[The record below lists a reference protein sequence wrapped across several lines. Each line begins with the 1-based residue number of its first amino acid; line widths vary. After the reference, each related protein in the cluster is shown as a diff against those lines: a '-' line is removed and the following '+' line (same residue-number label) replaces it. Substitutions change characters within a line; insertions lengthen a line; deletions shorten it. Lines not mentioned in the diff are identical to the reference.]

1 MIFSTCSVSCSNN
14 VINWSLVPTILHIS
28 TIAMYL
34 LRLITSIKNINT
46 VPDSVSSGDIYFHQL
61 VKFNYLLTH
70 IRCLK

>member
-14 VINWSLVPTILHIS
+14 VINWSLLPTILHIS

-46 VPDSVSSGDIYFHQL
+46 VVSSGDIYFHQL
-61 VKFNYLLTH
+61 VKLNYLLKH